1 MQQRTPHS
9 EHATYVKSEGS
20 CATFTPGEICA
31 FKLLPGRPKQPFE
44 EIVGKQVRY
53 RDPRNG
59 KTSEYTVTDY
69 ITSHLKGTYYVIT
82 DSEGME
88 EVNEEEMR
96 GTSMLA

>member
-1 MQQRTPHS
+1 MQPSHLAKFAPSSYSLGDRNNLS
-9 EHATYVKSEGS
+9 KKSLVNKSATE
-20 CATFTPGEICA
+20 TPGTE
-31 FKLLPGRPKQPFE
+31 KR
-44 EIVGKQVRY
+44 
-53 RDPRNG
+53 
-59 KTSEYTVTDY
+59 EYTVTDY